1 MRYYLDT
8 NILAFLVTEQ
18 EDEICAD
25 VKAELSDYANQFLA
39 SSVCVMEL
47 MHLLQTG
54 KLPPRKGHPAPSAA
68 SILPWLDET
77 GIKVVP
83 SDKHHLQAL
92 SGLPLYDDHRDPNDR
107 LVIAQAIADRTPLI
121 SSDRKFGRYAGHGL
135 DLLFND
141 R

>member
-1 MRYYLDT
+1 MEKKKLTEDDRKLLEGGGFTEFLKAKKARDGRLNAIGEWFLKKKGHRAVYQERGHEVHTEMRYYLDT

-54 KLPPRKGHPAPSAA
+54 KLPPRRRHPYCLGWTKRA
-68 SILPWLDET
+68 
-77 GIKVVP
+77 
-83 SDKHHLQAL
+83 
-92 SGLPLYDDHRDPNDR
+92 
-107 LVIAQAIADRTPLI
+107 
-121 SSDRKFGRYAGHGL
+121 
-135 DLLFND
+135 
-141 R
+141 